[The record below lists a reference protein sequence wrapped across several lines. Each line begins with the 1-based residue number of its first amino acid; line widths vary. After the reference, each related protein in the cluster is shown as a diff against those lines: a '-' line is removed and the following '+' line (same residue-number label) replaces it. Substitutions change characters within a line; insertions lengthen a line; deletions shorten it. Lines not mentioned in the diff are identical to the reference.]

1 MNKKRVL
8 GGVGLVVL
16 VAVLLGAAGLA
27 AWMGPRNVIGMLRY
41 DTRRDGD
48 LKVGE
53 RAPPVELVALDG
65 TTRVKL
71 GEQLRGRPLVLI
83 FGSFT

>member
-1 MNKKRVL
+1 MTKKRVL
-8 GGVGLVVL
+8 GGLGL
-16 VAVLLGAAGLA
+16 AVLLAAGGVLA
-27 AWMGPRNVIGMLRY
+27 WVGPRNVIGLLRY

-65 TTRVKL
+65 TTRVRL